1 MKNVKPYLYIF
12 PSIIVISV
20 IFFYPVIQVLRFSTL
35 RISSRGEKFI
45 GLNNYLSLFDDRVF
59 IEAIKHNLILLL
71 AVPILVFLGLIF
83 AVFMY
88 ERIKGWRIYR
98 SVLFMPYIL
107 AIPVVGIVFSY
118 IFQFNGILNQF
129 LRSIG
134 LNFLALDWLGSSKY
148 ALITVMGV
156 IIWKEFGFGIVL
168 FLARLMSVDEQLFEA
183 AKIEGAN
190 WFQILFRITIPQLAM
205 VIEFYVVITI
215 ITMLSWVFNY
225 VYVMT
230 SGGPGTSTIVTEFYI
245 YLMGFRYNLMG
256 IAAAASVILLIITV
270 FLILLRFSISKRMEE
285 MI

>member
-59 IEAIKHNLILLL
+59 IEAIKHNLILLF

>member
-1 MKNVKPYLYIF
+1 
-12 PSIIVISV
+12 
-20 IFFYPVIQVLRFSTL
+20 
-35 RISSRGEKFI
+35 
-45 GLNNYLSLFDDRVF
+45 
-59 IEAIKHNLILLL
+59 
-71 AVPILVFLGLIF
+71 
-83 AVFMY
+83 
-88 ERIKGWRIYR
+88 
-98 SVLFMPYIL
+98 
-107 AIPVVGIVFSY
+107 
-118 IFQFNGILNQF
+118 
-129 LRSIG
+129 
-134 LNFLALDWLGSSKY
+134 
-148 ALITVMGV
+148 MGV